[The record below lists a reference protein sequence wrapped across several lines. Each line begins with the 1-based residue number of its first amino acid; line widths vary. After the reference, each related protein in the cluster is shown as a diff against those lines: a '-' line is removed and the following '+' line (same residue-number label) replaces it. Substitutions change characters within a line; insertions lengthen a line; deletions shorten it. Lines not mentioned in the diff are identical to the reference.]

1 MFYYRAPVK
10 AGILAEVIKIKPK
23 QNIQTKK
30 KQTHTQSKS
39 SKKRSAKRGEKKE
52 QQGCCCNMLV
62 GHIVSA
68 TYFDCG
74 PTMFID
80 LLNSFVT
87 HLSKFANKYLYLF
100 FCWFK
105 IVSRCNK
112 RSNKNILKR
121 KEEKKRPYL
130 LFFPLVLSKAKKRS

>member
-1 MFYYRAPVK
+1 
-10 AGILAEVIKIKPK
+10 
-23 QNIQTKK
+23 
-30 KQTHTQSKS
+30 
-39 SKKRSAKRGEKKE
+39 
-52 QQGCCCNMLV
+52 MLV

-121 KEEKKRPYL
+121 KEEKKKAISI
-130 LFFPLVLSKAKKRS
+130 VLSACLEQGEKAKLTKSHMRAQVTSKAAALIAHIVVAV